1 MRLVPLGHHKTRC
14 TVVAKGFTWSL
25 LHDLSFMSPEL
36 QPGSLWQLTP
46 VKAVPAK
53 AQARG
58 SMYQGLM
65 LMRYRLTATETRVMP
80 TALQAFRGLTSNTC
94 RAGSAWHKPL

>member
-1 MRLVPLGHHKTRC
+1 MPAGTQHDAVPW
-14 TVVAKGFTWSL
+14 AAA
-25 LHDLSFMSPEL
+25 
-36 QPGSLWQLTP
+36 QLWQLTP

-58 SMYQGLM
+58 SRYQGLM

-80 TALQAFRGLTSNTC
+80 TALQAFKGLTSNTC
-94 RAGSAWHKPL
+94 RAGGTWHQPMLRLA